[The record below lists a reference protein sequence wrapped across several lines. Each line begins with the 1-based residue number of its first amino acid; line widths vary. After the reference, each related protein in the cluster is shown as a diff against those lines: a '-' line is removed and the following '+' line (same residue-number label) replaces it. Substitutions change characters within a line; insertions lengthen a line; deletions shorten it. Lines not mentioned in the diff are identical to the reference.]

1 MTARANTPSGPKADL
16 EPTGSHD
23 GSHPVAYAIV
33 WGIAIGLLLLLIGF
47 LSDTHDT
54 YFSAIVPASLAG
66 GAIVAFFVWRRERQT
81 SFVRPHGPGVHSFES
96 SYGHVDASNL
106 RPKDVWTPEPKHL
119 VPFGPYGAGQ
129 WTAHTIGLFI
139 VIGLVLMGL
148 VSRTP
153 VSDLM
158 FLSLLG
164 GAVVGMFLWL
174 YHR

>member
-1 MTARANTPSGPKADL
+1 
-16 EPTGSHD
+16 
-23 GSHPVAYAIV
+23 
-33 WGIAIGLLLLLIGF
+33 
-47 LSDTHDT
+47 
-54 YFSAIVPASLAG
+54 
-66 GAIVAFFVWRRERQT
+66 VWRRERQT

-129 WTAHTIGLFI
+129 WTAHPIGLFM

-164 GAVVGMFLWL
+164 GVVVGMFLWL
-174 YHR
+174 FHR

>member
-1 MTARANTPSGPKADL
+1 MPPRANTSSGPKADAK
-16 EPTGSHD
+16 PTGSHD
-23 GSHPVAYAIV
+23 ESHPVAYAIV
-33 WGIAIGLLLLLIGF
+33 SGIAVGLLLLLIGL

-54 YFSAIVPASLAG
+54 YFNEIGPASLVG
-66 GAIVAFFVWRRERQT
+66 GTIVAFFVWRRERQT
-81 SFVRPHGPGVHSFES
+81 LFGRPHGPSVHSFES
-96 SYGHVDASNL
+96 IYEHADASNL
-106 RPKDVWTPEPKHL
+106 RPKDVRMQEPKHL

-129 WTAHTIGLFI
+129 WTAHPIGLVI

-158 FLSLLG
+158 LFSLLG